1 LLLGTFAVAVGAALL
16 WSAFLVH
23 KPPAAVNVLAG
34 AGVSIFLFLPLY
46 WIQDRSYRVVARV
59 EQQQRSTAASVR
71 ELSGAVETV
80 QEQVRETNLRID
92 ELGPATLDLITQQ
105 RNDDEQVIRRFVEA
119 PTWKS
124 TQALFNTARNLNAVG
139 DSIACELGSSGRWLF
154 FGTGTRPARAQGYLP
169 ALEVM
174 LDFSEP
180 EMRPAA
186 SVYWTPNEDAQVF
199 MQKLANRLKQIQKY
213 PGDRQF
219 DASAILQELADTIKL
234 AVQLRHE
241 GRDIAPL
248 YALISPD
255 WALTERGMESLGPPA
270 TIPRE
275 QITGGQNILPPAW
288 VAEDTT
294 GKRTESFHRALELAK
309 SFF

>member
-1 LLLGTFAVAVGAALL
+1 
-16 WSAFLVH
+16 
-23 KPPAAVNVLAG
+23 
-34 AGVSIFLFLPLY
+34 
-46 WIQDRSYRVVARV
+46 VARV

-219 DASAILQELADTIKL
+219 DASRDPSRACGHDQACCPASTRGPRHCSPVCAHQSGLGPDRTRDGVIGPTRHNSARADNWGPEHPPARLGRRGYNRQANRKLPQSTRACQELLLVDANYGLRAWFHAWTWTSPTRL
-234 AVQLRHE
+234 AVGILAHARKS
-241 GRDIAPL
+241 AF
-248 YALISPD
+248 
-255 WALTERGMESLGPPA
+255 
-270 TIPRE
+270 PR
-275 QITGGQNILPPAW
+275 
-288 VAEDTT
+288 
-294 GKRTESFHRALELAK
+294 R
-309 SFF
+309 